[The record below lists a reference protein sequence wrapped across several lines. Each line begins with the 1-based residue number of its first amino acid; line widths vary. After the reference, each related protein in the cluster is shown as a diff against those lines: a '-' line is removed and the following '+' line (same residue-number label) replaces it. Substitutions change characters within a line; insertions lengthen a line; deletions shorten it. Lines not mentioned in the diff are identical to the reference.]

1 MFSVYGVRGREFTG
15 SAEELRQVS
24 SVNAAVRARL
34 INPLSHDSPSPDW
47 TAALKNAKEGPVSA
61 APLTAYAQTG
71 QMHLPRHPLML
82 VSEMMN
88 RNVFTIPLESTVLEA
103 WQFLANRGAGQAP
116 VVSASGFLVG
126 LVSRADLLR
135 PDRLPVPGESAL
147 IWQALLAQPVSE
159 IMWTPIPGVEDGTDI
174 RRVAQVLLDT
184 GLPGLPVVDEE
195 GTVTGFVSRTDILRA
210 VVRDPPLDL
219 WT

>member
-1 MFSVYGVRGREFTG
+1 MFSVYGVRGREFKG
-15 SAEELRQVS
+15 SAEELRQVPA
-24 SVNAAVRARL
+24 VNAAGRARL

-47 TAALKNAKEGPVSA
+47 TSGLKHAKEGPVPA

-71 QMHLPRHPLML
+71 QMHMPRHPLTL
-82 VSEMMN
+82 VNEVMN

-116 VVSASGFLVG
+116 VVSESGALVG

-135 PDRLPVPGESAL
+135 PDRLPVPGESVL
-147 IWQALLAQPVSE
+147 IWQALMAQPVSG
-159 IMWTPIPGVEDGTDI
+159 IMWTPVPSVAESTDI
-174 RRVAQVLLDT
+174 RRVARVLLDT

-195 GTVTGFVSRTDILRA
+195 GSVNGFVSRTDILRA
-210 VVRDPPLDL
+210 VVRHPPLDL